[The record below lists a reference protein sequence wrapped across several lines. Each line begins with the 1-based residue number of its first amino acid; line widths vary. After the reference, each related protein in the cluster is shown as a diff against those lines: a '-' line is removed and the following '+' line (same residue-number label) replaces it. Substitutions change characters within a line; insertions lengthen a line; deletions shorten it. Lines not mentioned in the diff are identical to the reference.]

1 MTAPKPLSWPEYRN
15 LVTRITDGQIGVIQ
29 IRSAWRRGLSPLAC
43 KESYL
48 RHRAEVRHPKE
59 VST

>member
-1 MTAPKPLSWPEYRN
+1 MPKPLSWPEYRN
-15 LVTRITDGQIGVIQ
+15 LVTRITDGQIGVVQ

-48 RHRAEVRHPKE
+48 PHQTEGSNPKE